1 MVNFNGHHDL
11 ESPGRGLQRGTVYIV
26 FAGGHVFG
34 GVVLSN

>member
-11 ESPGRGLQRGTVYIV
+11 ESPGRGLQRETVYIV

-34 GVVLSN
+34 GIILSN